1 MARRTAAPPKAAP
14 RPSASGTAPGTAGRP
29 SPKRDALIAQAEDLF
44 DRFGFHGT
52 GVDRL
57 VSESGVARMT
67 FYKHFPTKHALI
79 RAVLE
84 HRDARYWAHM
94 DAASARLVEGG
105 GHPVLAVFEALAEWL
120 DGPGSHGDLLLK
132 AMGEFA
138 GHDVAV
144 AGDAAFRKKKAGPW
158 MRQRLEAAGVA
169 DAEARCWDL
178 VLLMDGAAALAP
190 VVGGAAAAGQAAHA
204 AAALL
209 DAWAARDGAGN
220 QAGTT
225 A

>member
-1 MARRTAAPPKAAP
+1 MPRRTAAPPKAPEKA
-14 RPSASGTAPGTAGRP
+14 ASSKP
-29 SPKRDALIAQAEDLF
+29 SPKRDALVAQAEDLF

-57 VSESGVARMT
+57 VTESGVARMT
-67 FYKHFPTKHALI
+67 FYKHFPTKHALV

-84 HRDARYWAHM
+84 RRDDRHWMHM
-94 DAASARLVEGG
+94 DEATARHAAAGV
-105 GHPVLAVFEALAEWL
+105 HPVLAMFDALAEWL
-120 DGPGSHGDLLLK
+120 DGPGSNGDFLLK
-132 AMGEFA
+132 ALGEFS

-158 MRQRLEAAGVA
+158 VKARLDAVGIAE
-169 DAEARCWDL
+169 AEARSWDL

-190 VVGGAAAAGQAAHA
+190 VVGGASAAGQAKHA

-209 DAWAARDGAGN
+209 RAWAAVD
-220 QAGTT
+220 QA
-225 A
+225 AMPA